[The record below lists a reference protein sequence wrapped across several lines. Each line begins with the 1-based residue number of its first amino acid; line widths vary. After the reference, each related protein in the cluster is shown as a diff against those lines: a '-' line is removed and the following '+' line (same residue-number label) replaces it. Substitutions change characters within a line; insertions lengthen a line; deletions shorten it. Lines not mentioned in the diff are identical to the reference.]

1 MGTPIASIFIQD
13 ACYQHRFIRSND
25 LSSIVERP
33 ERMRAVK
40 IGLSAAISRLEEA
53 VLSNRS
59 NSTHDK
65 PAPDSDIID
74 AFQSLDITQE
84 TRPNVVQIVNSNSS
98 INILNNK
105 AVKFVH
111 GDIEGDV
118 YLENLT
124 KWVKESSEKIKVGE
138 SEIPSHLSQGD
149 LYCE

>member
-1 MGTPIASIFIQD
+1 
-13 ACYQHRFIRSND
+13 
-25 LSSIVERP
+25 
-33 ERMRAVK
+33 MRAVK

-53 VLSNRS
+53 VLSNKS
-59 NSTHDK
+59 NSTHDN

>member
-1 MGTPIASIFIQD
+1 MESCTHTTTTLEIFLESI
-13 ACYQHRFIRSND
+13 CYKS
-25 LSSIVERP
+25 
-33 ERMRAVK
+33 
-40 IGLSAAISRLEEA
+40 
-53 VLSNRS
+53 
-59 NSTHDK
+59 
-65 PAPDSDIID
+65 
-74 AFQSLDITQE
+74 
-84 TRPNVVQIVNSNSS
+84 SNSS